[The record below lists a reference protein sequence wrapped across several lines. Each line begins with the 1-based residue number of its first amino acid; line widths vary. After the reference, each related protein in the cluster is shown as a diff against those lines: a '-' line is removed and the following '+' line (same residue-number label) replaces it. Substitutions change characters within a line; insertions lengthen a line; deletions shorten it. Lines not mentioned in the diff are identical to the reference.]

1 MTDKFP
7 PEVITVLIVVGIPV
21 LVWIVKFLL
30 ETVFSM
36 FSKAIAQS
44 FKGITDRLDS
54 LESLVRDL
62 LEKQTESSTRS
73 DTISHAHADEIRSL
87 RDRVHTCEN
96 AITKMVT
103 KCELCKK

>member
-1 MTDKFP
+1 MLDKFP
-7 PEVITVLIVVGIPV
+7 PEVTAVLVTIGIPI
-21 LVWIVKFLL
+21 LVWLVKFLL
-30 ETVFSM
+30 ESVFSM

-73 DTISHAHADEIRSL
+73 DTVAHAHSEEIRSL
-87 RDRVHTCEN
+87 RDRVHNCEN
-96 AITKMVT
+96 AITKMAT
-103 KCELCKK
+103 RCELCKK